1 MGGHWE
7 EHLGLQVPHQVFPQQ
22 RPVLL
27 KGTHPQG
34 LGSPA
39 PPPLPTIG
47 QAPGSACLAGA
58 GGPACPASQR
68 LQSHL
73 WSIFEL
79 SCGVEFLL
87 ANAGDWQK
95 YSRQNISGAKFMK
108 AFEFGLGIFFL
119 FPSPPPPP
127 CPELGVGRR
136 DRVQMLVG
144 INFSFLPP
152 PNPSGQRDSG
162 INGRCVSTQ
171 HKRLCGWDLGSPCLA
186 STEEV
191 PRPGVCPL
199 TPGSGVIVCRG
210 SPGLGGP

>member
-7 EHLGLQVPHQVFPQQ
+7 EHLGLQVPHQAFPQW

-27 KGTHPQG
+27 KVSYPQG

-47 QAPGSACLAGA
+47 QAPGSVCLAGA

-87 ANAGDWQK
+87 ANAGD
-95 YSRQNISGAKFMK
+95 
-108 AFEFGLGIFFL
+108 
-119 FPSPPPPP
+119 
-127 CPELGVGRR
+127 
-136 DRVQMLVG
+136 
-144 INFSFLPP
+144 
-152 PNPSGQRDSG
+152 
-162 INGRCVSTQ
+162 
-171 HKRLCGWDLGSPCLA
+171 
-186 STEEV
+186 
-191 PRPGVCPL
+191 
-199 TPGSGVIVCRG
+199 
-210 SPGLGGP
+210 